1 MHTRRVSAFLVGA
14 WLSGMLVMW
23 LVTGQS
29 SVSVNRLLMAP
40 PPNLTEELERAGPQ
54 ASRRLLQH
62 QSAELNRHLIETWL
76 VIQLG
81 IGSALVV
88 ISILTPHRSFF
99 VCGVAMGLIIVTAL
113 QAFWLT
119 PSAHSAARAMDAL
132 SGDAAIA
139 QGEVHAAYAV
149 WNRALEIIKAL
160 LGSLLA
166 IRLLLDRYELAA
178 AVGIS
183 GRRNHTRS
191 SGQRS
196 HVRRQIDS
204 VDHADHRHIDG

>member
-1 MHTRRVSAFLVGA
+1 MHTRRVGAFLVGA

-23 LVTGQS
+23 VVTGQS
-29 SVSVNRLLMAP
+29 RVSVSRLLTVP
-40 PPNLTEELERAGPQ
+40 PPNLTEELDRAGPET
-54 ASRRLLQH
+54 SRRLLQY
-62 QSAELNRHLIETWL
+62 QAAELNRHLIETWL

-81 IGSALVV
+81 IGSALVA
-88 ISILTPHRSFF
+88 ISILTPHRSSY
-99 VCGVAMGLIIVTAL
+99 VGGVAIALIILTAS

-119 PSAHSAARAMDAL
+119 PSAHTAARAMGTL
-132 SGDAAIA
+132 TGDAAIA

-178 AVGIS
+178 ALGIS
-183 GRRNHTRS
+183 GRRSHTRS